1 MDLYEGDEVMITSGK
16 LNSFYG
22 HVVSIERYQSK
33 PDKSWV
39 RTTDEKNEETVRRY
53 NLSNLI
59 KS

>member
-1 MDLYEGDEVMITSGK
+1 MDICEGDEVMITTGK

-22 HVVSIERYQSK
+22 HVVLITEYQKK
-33 PDKSWV
+33 PAKALV
-39 RTTDEKNEETVRRY
+39 MTLDESNKETMRRY